1 MRNFKSIKFYN
12 QYAPFYK
19 EYSNIRR
26 KYHNSIDN
34 LIVQHVNNKHS
45 MIDIGSADG
54 VRATR
59 LAQKLKINEL
69 YFVDNNP
76 VMHKLYLSRFKE
88 SYLVDISKE
97 RFVIDKKFDLLTSL
111 GNVFGHMED
120 KESLITSLSNIKK
133 LVNDN
138 GDIFLDVHN
147 RYNYKNYG
155 ILNVVKNIIKDL
167 IRYRWENGNFNIKVK
182 YENSEIK
189 GEVHIF
195 NPIEFIL
202 ILRKVGIRISKIFFV
217 DYNTGLIS
225 KNPFK
230 GQMFLILHK

>member
-1 MRNFKSIKFYN
+1 MKNFKSIKFYN
-12 QYAPFYK
+12 QYAPFYNR
-19 EYSNIRR
+19 YAYVRR
-26 KYHNSIDN
+26 MYHNSIDK
-34 LIVQHVNNKHS
+34 LIIQHVAKKHS

-54 VRATR
+54 VRTTR
-59 LAQKLKINEL
+59 LAKELKINEL
-69 YFVDNNP
+69 YFVDSSP
-76 VMHKLYLSRFKE
+76 GMHKLYLFRFKN
-88 SYLVDISKE
+88 SYLADISKE
-97 RFVIDKKFDLLTSL
+97 RFVINRKFDVVTCLE
-111 GNVFGHMED
+111 NVFGHMED
-120 KESLITSLSNIKK
+120 KESVITSLNNIKK

-155 ILNVVKNIIKDL
+155 ILNVIKNIIKDL
-167 IRYRWENGNFNIKVK
+167 FGYRWKNGNFNIKVE
-182 YENSEIK
+182 YENNEIK

-202 ILRKVGIRISKIFFV
+202 ILKKVGIKINKIYFV

-230 GQMFLILHK
+230 GQMFLKLDK